1 MRASFKEIFSIDL
14 RSLAVFRAALGGVLL
29 VDLALRARDL
39 VAHYTELGVLPRAA
53 FAEHPIGWLV
63 PWVSLHAHGPAAV
76 QVALFV
82 LAAVCA
88 AALAVGFHARLAAF
102 ASWLLLVSLQNRNP
116 LVSYGG
122 DIILVLLLFWGCFL
136 PLGARGSLDA
146 RRARGAP
153 GVRSCFSFGSAGL
166 LVQIAA
172 LHFFSA
178 LHKRGPEWIPDGSAI
193 FYALHVDKFARPL
206 GELLRSHE
214 GLLRVL
220 TWGSFGLELVGP
232 LLLFLPWRFPALRLL
247 AVAGFVAFHVGIGAT
262 LDLVLFSWISALAM
276 TAFLPAWFWERA
288 APRLARRR
296 TFGPRAVAAAPGAG
310 SPPSLRLSRGGNLA
324 AAAAL
329 AFVLSWNT
337 VTLRADWQAAVED
350 DPVLQWLALPG
361 LMLRLGQT
369 WSMFAP
375 APPTETRWHV
385 VKGVLADG
393 REVDLLHGLDAPPSF
408 AKPARRAD
416 YYPTGRW
423 ERLFAN
429 APESDYVYAYPSL
442 VRWYCARWNG
452 DPRHETK
459 LERVAIV
466 SRGERTLPGGAR
478 ELGPP
483 RLLAR
488 QGCASAEP
496 GRAAPADL
504 EPAGRDA
511 GGSARIPAAA
521 HSTRSHAT
529 RAW

>member
-1 MRASFKEIFSIDL
+1 MRTSFEGVFSIDL
-14 RSLAVFRAALGGVLL
+14 RSLAVFRGLLGGVLL

-39 VAHYTELGVLPRAA
+39 VAHYTELGVLPRTA

-76 QVALFV
+76 QIALFV

-88 AALAVGFHARLAAF
+88 GLLAVGFHARLAAF

-122 DIILVLLLFWGCFL
+122 DIMLVLLLFWSCFL

-146 RRARGAP
+146 RRERSADTA
-153 GVRSCFSFGSAGL
+153 RSCFSFGSAGL
-166 LVQIAA
+166 LIQIAA

-247 AVAGFVAFHVGIGAT
+247 AIAGFVAFHVGIGTT

-276 TAFLPAWFWERA
+276 TAFLPAWSWERA
-288 APRLARRR
+288 VPWLAGRR
-296 TFGPRAVAAAPGAG
+296 TARPPGAAAASGAG
-310 SPPSLRLSRGGNLA
+310 SPSSLRISRGANLA

-350 DPVLQWLALPG
+350 DPVLQWVVFPG
-361 LMLRLGQT
+361 LLLRLGQT

-375 APPTETRWHV
+375 APPKETKWHV

-393 REVDLLHGLDAPPSF
+393 REVDLLHGRDAPPSF

-429 APESDYVYAYPSL
+429 APESEYVYAYPSL

-452 DPRHETK
+452 DPGHATK
-459 LERVAIV
+459 LERVAIF
-466 SRGERTLPGGAR
+466 SRGERTRRDGGR
-478 ELGPP
+478 ELLTP

-488 QGCASAEP
+488 QRCEPAEETDAS
-496 GRAAPADL
+496 PAD
-504 EPAGRDA
+504 G
-511 GGSARIPAAA
+511 
-521 HSTRSHAT
+521 
-529 RAW
+529 